1 MLRTGRS
8 GLQDTQWLENMKH
21 TILQIIIILI
31 HVLAVT
37 SVHFPLGCVQTEKS
51 IVLKTCKG
59 LVLVLVLAYCHNH
72 VQEDEEDE
80 IQARRSRFKQNVHV
94 LDAKTFQF
102 TL

>member
-37 SVHFPLGCVQTEKS
+37 SVHIPLGCVQTEKS
-51 IVLKTCKG
+51 IVLKTCWCWCWPIATTMYKKMKKMK
-59 LVLVLVLAYCHNH
+59 YK
-72 VQEDEEDE
+72 QEDPNL
-80 IQARRSRFKQNVHV
+80 SKTSMCLHV
-94 LDAKTFQF
+94 Y
-102 TL
+102 

>member
-37 SVHFPLGCVQTEKS
+37 SVHIPLGCVQTEKS

-59 LVLVLVLAYCHNH
+59 LVLVLAYCHNH

-94 LDAKTFQF
+94 FARV
-102 TL
+102 